1 MNLNAA
7 TTSSSYVSD
16 DQTETAPSSPSR
28 LLRWLSVGLL
38 LTIPL
43 FVTTGCTLWLSVL
56 CAIELGNPEV
66 GFNPVT
72 RVCETQPTSF
82 GTDRLSATAL
92 FGGASSAVPAKT
104 GILGAGELFWS
115 EDNTRIVSTIFAGD
129 AVRKIVDVGRLPA
142 GVDVAR
148 STGEVYW
155 TDLATG
161 TIRRASLDGS
171 DETVL
176 QSDLSESTV
185 DDQERYASLTDVAVD
200 EAGGKVYWGN
210 VSEGAI
216 QRSNLDGSGLE
227 TIVAGLIGPTA
238 IEVDPSGG
246 KIYWT
251 HLADAQ
257 ADQKIQSANLDGSGV
272 EDLLTGLSLPQDLAL
287 DVDAGTMYWTDLSA
301 GTIRRA
307 NLDGSQATDILTGL
321 DTPGGL
327 VIDTS
332 ANQLYWG
339 SVGGSEIQRANLDG
353 SSLESVATFV
363 DAAGL
368 ALDPTENDLYWA
380 SWIDGTLKRIDLDT
394 QNSRQI
400 AGPSFLSGSI
410 ALDEDREFAY
420 WLGAGGSVQRASV
433 DGSNQT
439 ELVGPQTGFRPVAI
453 DVDLAGGQV
462 YFAVSSFTTGAEIR
476 RIDNDGANLQTVLS
490 GLGSFVSDMVIDP
503 DRGTVY
509 WTVDEFGNRSIQQAN
524 LDGTQRETF
533 YTPPGGAL
541 IRGLSYGD
549 DQLAWV
555 LNGNVV
561 QRSDLTTMAG
571 AEDVVTIDTLA
582 VQATEVADGKVYWAL
597 DGQNTATIQ
606 RSNVDGS
613 NIEDVVADL
622 PAGSIGDLV
631 FFGAGVIPVELASI
645 EARVDGRDVVLA
657 WQTLSET
664 DNAGF
669 DVQMQ
674 ADRIEAAGGWESV
687 AFVEGA
693 GTTTM
698 AQDYRVRVRDLEPGT
713 YRFRLRQIDVD
724 GAATLSSVVT
734 ATVEPERFVALSDP
748 APHPVQTVTRLT
760 LTLREAQHVRAVLY
774 DLLGRPVTTLHDGVL
789 PAGTDHRLTVDGR
802 DLASGVYFVRV
813 EGETFRETRRLVRV
827 R

>member
-1 MNLNAA
+1 MNPNAA
-7 TTSSSYVSD
+7 TTSNAYVSD
-16 DQTETAPSSPSR
+16 DPTETAPSSPSR
-28 LLRWLSVGLL
+28 LLRRLSIGLIL
-38 LTIPL
+38 AISL

-56 CAIELGNPEV
+56 CAIELGNPEA

-72 RVCETQPTSF
+72 RVCETQPAPTI
-82 GTDRLSATAL
+82 TDRLSAMSL
-92 FGGASSAVPAKT
+92 FEEAPSAVSAKT

-142 GVDVAR
+142 GVDVAL

-171 DETVL
+171 NETVL

-185 DDQERYASLTDVAVD
+185 DDQERFASLTDVAVD

-251 HLADAQ
+251 HLADTQ
-257 ADQKIQSANLDGSGV
+257 ADQKIQRANLDGSGV
-272 EDLLTGLSLPQDLAL
+272 EDLLTGLPLPQDLAL
-287 DVDAGTMYWTDLSA
+287 DVGAGTMYWTDLSA

-307 NLDGSQATDILTGL
+307 NLDGSQATDVLTGL

-332 ANQLYWG
+332 TNQLYWG

-410 ALDEDREFAY
+410 ALDEDREFTY
-420 WLGAGGSVQRASV
+420 WLGVGGSVQRTSV

-439 ELVGPQTGFRPVAI
+439 ELAGSQSGFRPVAI
-453 DVDLAGGQV
+453 DVDPAGGQV
-462 YFAVSSFTTGAEIR
+462 YFAVSSFATGAEIR
-476 RIDNDGANLQTVLS
+476 RIDNDGTNLQTVLS

-533 YTPPGGAL
+533 YTPPGGEL

-631 FFGAGVIPVELASI
+631 FFGAGVIPVELASLR
-645 EARVDGRDVVLA
+645 AQVDGRDVLLQ
-657 WQTLSET
+657 WQTFSET

-674 ADRIEAAGGWESV
+674 SAQDEARGDWQRV

-693 GTTTM
+693 GTTT
-698 AQDYRVRVRDLEPGT
+698 AVQDYRFRVRDLAPGP

-724 GAATLSSVVT
+724 GTATLSSVVT
-734 ATVEPERFVALSDP
+734 ATVAPGRVVTLTDP
-748 APHPVQTVTRLT
+748 APHPVQTAASLT

-774 DLLGRPVTTLHDGVL
+774 DLLGRPVATLHEGVL
-789 PAGTDHRLTVDGR
+789 PAGTDHRLRVDGR